1 MKTSPST
8 LPFRHGVHRNTS
20 KLLSV
25 IHRFFSYVT
34 RKSFNRHTR
43 GVISRGDTR
52 KGDSVK
58 LFRTILTTP
67 ALALFAGIAHAQ
79 PAPAPAAAPPPPAA
93 APAPPAAAP
102 TPPAAA
108 PTPPVAA
115 PPAVAPAPAPG
126 PVGVVVPAAPL
137 PEVPPPP
144 PPAPPK
150 ALAIG
155 KDGTGLFQPSA
166 LLQFWAVASRQSV
179 RAPADKTS
187 FFFRL
192 RRAEL
197 KIKGDIVPERIQ
209 YQLMVDGARV
219 VEPSQVDVATPSGGT
234 ARVTG
239 ASSAFHIL
247 NDFFVTFS
255 TDYVDISVGQ
265 FKVPLGYEGYNSS
278 SKILFPERAP
288 IERFY
293 GDRRDIGLRL
303 EKKIGDYVGYSA
315 GIWNGTGQ
323 NRIDDDQAKDGGIR
337 LEVYP
342 IKGLTVAG
350 VGYMTLGKRKK
361 VTRDRL
367 EADLRYEGHNALILV
382 SHISGFDRKNGAKA
396 IRGRGSY
403 VQLAY
408 TLFDHLQPMAR
419 FGEIEPDTKKF
430 GDHYRHYEGGVAWL
444 FQKNEAKITLGVAGY
459 DPTHTDHKTNV
470 AKTEA
475 ILSTQASF

>member
-1 MKTSPST
+1 MLLLFIVHAFFSQVTTESSNRHIAGVFSGPTPREENSVKR
-8 LPFRHGVHRNTS
+8 FRS
-20 KLLSV
+20 LLSTSV
-25 IHRFFSYVT
+25 LLLAT
-34 RKSFNRHTR
+34 
-43 GVISRGDTR
+43 GV
-52 KGDSVK
+52 VQ
-58 LFRTILTTP
+58 
-67 ALALFAGIAHAQ
+67 AQ
-79 PAPAPAAAPPPPAA
+79 PAPAPAAPAPAAPAPAAPAPAAPAPAAPAPAAVPGPAPAAVPGPASASPPPAA
-93 APAPPAAAP
+93 IAPLPPAPPA
-102 TPPAAA
+102 PAE
-108 PTPPVAA
+108 
-115 PPAVAPAPAPG
+115 VAP
-126 PVGVVVPAAPL
+126 APL

-155 KDGTGLFQPSA
+155 KEGTGLFHPSA

-179 RAPADKTS
+179 RAPADGTS
-187 FFFRL
+187 LFFRL

-197 KIKGDIVPERIQ
+197 RIKGDIVPERIQ
-209 YQLMVDGARV
+209 YQLMLDGARV
-219 VEPSQVDVATPSGGT
+219 LEPNQVDAATPNGGT
-234 ARVTG
+234 VKVTG

-247 NDFFVTFS
+247 NDFFITFA
-255 TDYVDISVGQ
+255 TDYVDISLGQ
-265 FKVPLGYEGYNSS
+265 FKVPLGYEGSNSS

-288 IERFY
+288 VERFY

-303 EKKIGDYVGYSA
+303 EKKLGDYVGYSA

-323 NRIDDDQAKDGGIR
+323 NRPDDDQAKDGGIR

-342 IKGLTVAG
+342 VKGLTVAG

-367 EADLRYEGHNALILV
+367 EADIRYEGHDALVLV
-382 SHISGFDRKNGAKA
+382 SHIRGFDRKNEAKA
-396 IRGRGSY
+396 IRGHGSY
-403 VQLAY
+403 IQLAY

-419 FGEIEPDTKKF
+419 FGEIEPDTEKW

>member
-1 MKTSPST
+1 V
-8 LPFRHGVHRNTS
+8 RHRHIAL
-20 KLLSV
+20 LLSV
-25 IHRFFSYVT
+25 VHAFFSQVT
-34 RKSFNRHTR
+34 AGPLNRHNP
-43 GVISRGDTR
+43 GVFCGPKPR
-52 KGDSVK
+52 KENSVK
-58 LFRTILTTP
+58 RFRSLLSVS
-67 ALALFAGIAHAQ
+67 ALLLGTGVVHAQ
-79 PAPAPAAAPPPPAA
+79 PVPAPAPAPAAAPAPAPAVAPAPVAPAPAAVPAPAA
-93 APAPPAAAP
+93 APAPAAVP
-102 TPPAAA
+102 G
-108 PTPPVAA
+108 
-115 PPAVAPAPAPG
+115 PAPALAAAD
-126 PVGVVVPAAPL
+126 VVVAPL

-155 KDGTGLFQPSA
+155 KEGTGLFQPSA

-179 RAPADKTS
+179 RAPADGTS
-187 FFFRL
+187 LFFRL

-197 KIKGDIVPERIQ
+197 KVKGDIVPERIQ
-209 YQLMVDGARV
+209 YQLMLDGARV
-219 VEPSQVDVATPSGGT
+219 LEPNQVDVATPSGGT
-234 ARVTG
+234 ARVTS
-239 ASSAFHIL
+239 ASSAFNIL
-247 NDFFVTFS
+247 NDFYITFA
-255 TDYVDISVGQ
+255 TDYVDVSLGQ

-278 SKILFPERAP
+278 SKLLFPERAP

-323 NRIDDDQAKDGGIR
+323 NRPDDDQAKDGGVR
-337 LEVYP
+337 LEIYP
-342 IKGLTVAG
+342 VKGLTVAG

-367 EADLRYEGHNALILV
+367 EADIRYEGHDALVLV

-403 VQLAY
+403 IQLAY

-419 FGEIEPDTKKF
+419 FGEIEPDTEKW

-459 DPTHTDHKTNV
+459 DPTHTDHRTNV